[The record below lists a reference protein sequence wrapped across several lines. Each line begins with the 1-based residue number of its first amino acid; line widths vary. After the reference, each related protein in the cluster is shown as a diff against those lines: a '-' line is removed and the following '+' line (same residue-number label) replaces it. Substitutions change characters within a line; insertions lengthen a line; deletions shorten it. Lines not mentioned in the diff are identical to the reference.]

1 LGIVLVLVVVLV
13 LGASTFCAGKDYRLS
28 CNYFVPLVWLS
39 NIRIL
44 EDEDDDEH
52 EASFAPLR
60 RARSALN
67 YRLMG
72 DASDF
77 GRDAGFAESGRL
89 LNFGV

>member
-1 LGIVLVLVVVLV
+1 M
-13 LGASTFCAGKDYRLS
+13 Y
-28 CNYFVPLVWLS
+28 
-39 NIRIL
+39 RIL
-44 EDEDDDEH
+44 EDDDEH

-67 YRLMG
+67 YRPVR